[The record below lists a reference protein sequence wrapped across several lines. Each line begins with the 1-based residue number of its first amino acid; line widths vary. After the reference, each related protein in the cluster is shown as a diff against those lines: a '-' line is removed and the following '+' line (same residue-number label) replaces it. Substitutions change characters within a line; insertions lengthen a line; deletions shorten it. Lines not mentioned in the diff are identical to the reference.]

1 MIPPCHFVRNNTKS
15 ARSEKGTIKNNSRNK
30 TTNESV
36 QKQNTQKI
44 QKEIQIRRHPT
55 HDGRSRYDKKNYNQG
70 LLHHLSDQE
79 KTENRKNRIK
89 LSGIFMLFFSFS
101 SNPKKNLQTE
111 CPPIRRLAFILFC
124 SMTAE
129 FSNF

>member
-30 TTNESV
+30 TKNESV

-55 HDGRSRYDKKNYNQG
+55 HDGRSRYDKKITTKGYYTTCLIKKKQ
-70 LLHHLSDQE
+70 
-79 KTENRKNRIK
+79 KTEKKNQTFRD
-89 LSGIFMLFFSFS
+89 FYVYS
-101 SNPKKNLQTE
+101 SAFLQTRKKNLQTE
-111 CPPIRRLAFILFC
+111 CPPYAAWLLFYF
-124 SMTAE
+124 AP
-129 FSNF
+129 